1 MEETAGRM
9 KQRVRDETTSVTK
22 IYSQEVGKT
31 KLENR
36 GISSDLTLT
45 QHGNHSLLAAIRFT
59 FIPPSLFETTWIS
72 LMNEYTP
79 TDYQMTLQFTDFMV
93 STYAE
98 NGSAR

>member
-1 MEETAGRM
+1 MA
-9 KQRVRDETTSVTK
+9 
-22 IYSQEVGKT
+22 
-31 KLENR
+31 
-36 GISSDLTLT
+36 SSRLVSSSRRELNNDD
-45 QHGNHSLLAAIRFT
+45 HKKANHSLLAAIRFT

-98 NGSAR
+98 NGSARFVMEG